1 MVIRSREPRYSNS
14 PTIRMSA
21 RSEVKADGNHRSR
34 SLMAAPIIANGKA
47 MGAVLLAHRSPHFFT
62 YENFRLLRVLSGHIG
77 LALTNAR
84 LHAEVRRMAIT
95 DHLTGLYVRHYLDEQ
110 IKNRQANDDLG
121 SLILVD
127 IDNFKKIN
135 DTFGHQIGDQ
145 KLKQVALFIYLTFAM
160 KTSRRAGVER
170 NWRSICR
177 VSLNHALQIA
187 ERLRKAIIP
196 KPCPR

>member
-1 MVIRSREPRYSNS
+1 
-14 PTIRMSA
+14 
-21 RSEVKADGNHRSR
+21 
-34 SLMAAPIIANGKA
+34 MAAPIIANGKA

-145 KLKQVALFIYLTFAM
+145 VLKQVARVILSNIRDEDIAARWGGEELAIYLP
-160 KTSRRAGVER
+160 
-170 NWRSICR
+170 R

-187 ERLRKAIIP
+187 ERLRKAIIRETT
-196 KPCPR
+196 PR